1 MKNNYTVY
9 KHTSPVGKVYIG
21 ITGIGVEKRWG
32 YNGNGY
38 HGQPFYNAI
47 LKYGW
52 DNIKHE
58 VLFTGLTKEEAESKE
73 IELIALYKSNDSK
86 YGYNADNGG
95 FSVGRCGEQTKKKIS
110 DARKGSIPWN
120 KGIPRTAEERHKM
133 SMSHMGKTKGEKN
146 GNYGK
151 PMSAEAKAKLSKANR
166 NKPAW
171 NKGKKNTCTKE
182 QVQRIK
188 ETNSKP
194 VVCVET
200 MVVYASVTEASQSV
214 GVSITAVANCLKGK
228 TSKSG
233 GYHWRYAELTG
244 RG

>member
-1 MKNNYTVY
+1 MRKNYTVY
-9 KHTSPVGKVYIG
+9 KHTSPTGKVYIG
-21 ITGIGVEKRWG
+21 ITGISAEKRWG

-58 VLFTGLTKEEAESKE
+58 ILFTGLTKKEAEIKE
-73 IELIALYKSNDSK
+73 IELIALYRANNSK
-86 YGYNADNGG
+86 CGYNADNGG

-110 DARKGSIPWN
+110 ESRKGIVPWN

-133 SMSHMGKTKGEKN
+133 SISHIGKTKGEKN

-151 PMSAEAKAKLSKANR
+151 PMSAEAKAKLSKANKG
-166 NKPAW
+166 NPAW
-171 NKGKKNTCTKE
+171 NKGKKNTCTE
-182 QVQRIK
+182 QQVRKIK
-188 ETNSKP
+188 EANSKP

-200 MVVYASVTEASQSV
+200 SVVYPSVMDASKSV
-214 GVSITAVANCLKGK
+214 GVSAAAVVNCLKGK
-228 TSKSG
+228 TNKSG
-233 GYHWRYAELTG
+233 GYHWRYAELTE